1 MATRLS
7 YALPIAQQLALS
19 ATRRLRPGGLAATL
33 PPSGAG
39 RSFLIVTGAGRSGTS
54 AVARVLHESG
64 VRMGAQFDDP
74 SDDNATGFYEDVG
87 MRNLNQRILGD
98 AGLEKM
104 RRVPT
109 WPWRSALLAV
119 AARYTD
125 EMRALA
131 REALDGW
138 KDPLFAVTLEAW
150 LPNLPRRPR
159 IVLCLRS
166 PEAYLHS
173 STRIYGLTSR
183 EMIERRWAA
192 DFRRLLAVVRDYRLE
207 ATCVEYD
214 ALVRE
219 PEATVARLASF
230 VEHGLDARYVE
241 PGLRRFDYTVPARHA
256 ALYERVRALG
266 GTTNGARDSG
276 DIAAYLER
284 AAAIESRVAQVM
296 RDWGA
301 PAAASLASDAGR
313 SAAEVCNVALR
324 ESQVELGTLAPPAG
338 LVRYHELAR
347 AYVNEQRLAAE
358 LACQAAT
365 GERPVEEALRAW
377 RRFASP
383 EAVAK
388 SLAARTRERV
398 RALRRLGV
406 PTAR

>member
-19 ATRRLRPGGLAATL
+19 TARRLRPGGLAAAL
-33 PPSGAG
+33 SAEG
-39 RSFLIVTGAGRSGTS
+39 RPFVIVTGAGRSGTS

-119 AARYTD
+119 AARYTG

-150 LPNLPRRPR
+150 LPHLPRRPK

-173 STRIYGLTSR
+173 ATRIYGLTSR

-219 PEATVARLASF
+219 PKATVARLASF
-230 VEHGLDARYVE
+230 VEHELDARYVE

-266 GTTNGARDSG
+266 GATNGARDSG
-276 DIAAYLER
+276 DVAAYLER
-284 AAAIESRVAQVM
+284 TAAIEARAAQAM
-296 RDWGA
+296 RDWAGA
-301 PAAASLASDAGR
+301 PPAAQSLASDAGR
-313 SAAEVCNVALR
+313 NAAEACNAALR

-338 LVRYHELAR
+338 LERYHELAR

-358 LACQAAT
+358 LACQAAS
-365 GERPVEEALRAW
+365 GARPLEEALRAW

-388 SLAARTRERV
+388 PAAARARERV

-406 PTAR
+406 PAAR